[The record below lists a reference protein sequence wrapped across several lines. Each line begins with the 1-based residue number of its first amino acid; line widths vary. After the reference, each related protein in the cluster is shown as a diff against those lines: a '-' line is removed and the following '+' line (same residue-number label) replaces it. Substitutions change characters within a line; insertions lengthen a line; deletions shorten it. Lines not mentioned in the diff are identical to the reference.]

1 MDIDG
6 IIWLEQIIDKLAAK
20 HLVEPDEVEQIL
32 TNARSFRRIQRGD
45 VAGEDLYA
53 TLGQTDGGRYLI
65 VFFIYKQTSEALV
78 ISARDATARERQRY
92 GRR

>member
-32 TNARSFRRIQRGD
+32 TNARSFAISSVAMSPVRIYMQRSVKQMAVVTCSSSSSTSRREKR
-45 VAGEDLYA
+45 
-53 TLGQTDGGRYLI
+53 
-65 VFFIYKQTSEALV
+65 
-78 ISARDATARERQRY
+78 
-92 GRR
+92 

>member
-20 HLVEPDEVEQIL
+20 HLLEPDQVEQIL

-45 VAGEDLYA
+45 VAKICMQRSVKQMAVA
-53 TLGQTDGGRYLI
+53 T
-65 VFFIYKQTSEALV
+65 
-78 ISARDATARERQRY
+78 
-92 GRR
+92 